1 MNLKRFRI
9 PILLF
14 LISLFL
20 NIYGLWWGLPNC
32 YTWST
37 DDLTPTQPLLIAKNF
52 LRINSQYPI
61 FHFVL
66 QFMFYA
72 PYLLYL
78 YLTGGLIS
86 PHSSFP
92 YGFTD
97 PLTSLT
103 VLLVIS
109 RVISA
114 VMGSLTVVFVYLSVK
129 TLYGKKAGFFSA
141 LSVCLCY
148 IFIKYSHFG
157 NLDIPYTFWFTIAI
171 YFYARLLKTY
181 NTKYYVLL
189 GAFSAL
195 SICTK
200 DQIMGFFIFLPAALL
215 ALHFKHHFK
224 ALGIKR
230 TFLNKKI
237 IYCIL
242 AFVLVY
248 LVFNN
253 VLIDFEG
260 YKYRIHHFA
269 SGEAT
274 DDSAQFPNTF
284 LGQIQLFQDF
294 VYKLEDSVGL
304 GLFFLFLI
312 GFFYHIYKFDDYT
325 FAFLI
330 PLFSYY
336 IFCFGRLYF
345 VWYRVLIPVIIV
357 LSFFAGRF
365 LSDLVKRV
373 NIKKFVYPLIIL
385 IFVYSFLHGFSAD
398 LSLVYDSRHSAEK
411 WMIENVEKDARI
423 EVYSD
428 QKYLPRFFALGFKN
442 VSRIFFS
449 YKGTGTPPEMLFK
462 PIIDQPDLESLKARN
477 PDYIILPGARYEKLQ
492 HTLLLQGWLEKKEAE
507 LSNTKESEEEIRS
520 YMELL
525 LSEKAGYNVIK
536 VFNNKIPFSP
546 EPPFLEKRINI
557 PVIILKRED

>member
-20 NIYGLWWGLPNC
+20 NVYGLWWGLPNY

-52 LRINSQYPI
+52 LRIDSQYPI

-66 QFMFYA
+66 QFIFYA

-78 YLTGGLIS
+78 HLIGGLIS
-86 PHSSFP
+86 PHAGFP

-103 VLLVIS
+103 VLLIIS
-109 RVISA
+109 RLISA
-114 VMGSLTVVFVYLSVK
+114 VMGSLAVVFVYLSIK
-129 TLYGKKAGFFSA
+129 TLYGKRAGFFSA

-148 IFIKYSHFG
+148 IFIMYSHLG

-181 NTKYYVLL
+181 NTQYYVLL
-189 GAFSAL
+189 GVFSAL

-200 DQIMGFFIFLPAALL
+200 DQIMGFFIFLPIALL
-215 ALHFKHHFK
+215 VLHFKHHFK
-224 ALGIKR
+224 TLGIKR
-230 TFLNKKI
+230 TFLNKKL
-237 IYCIL
+237 IYCVF
-242 AFVLVY
+242 AFVLTY

-253 VLIDFEG
+253 VLIDFDG
-260 YKYRIHHFA
+260 YKHRINQFA

-284 LGQIQLFQDF
+284 LGQVQLFQDALF
-294 VYKLEDSVGL
+294 KLEGSVGI

-312 GFFYHIYKFDDYT
+312 SFFYCIYKFNKYT

-330 PLFSYY
+330 PLISYY
-336 IFCFGRLYF
+336 TFCIGRLYF
-345 VWYRVLIPVIIV
+345 VWYRMLIPVIIV
-357 LSFFAGRF
+357 LSFFVGKF
-365 LSDLVKRV
+365 LSDLVKKSY
-373 NIKKFVYPLIIL
+373 IKKFVYPIIIL

-398 LSLVYDSRHSAEK
+398 LTLVYDSRHSAEK
-411 WMIENVEKDARI
+411 WMIQNIDKDAKI
-423 EVYSD
+423 EVYHD
-428 QKYLPRFFALGFKN
+428 GKYLPRFHALGFKN
-442 VSRIFFS
+442 VDSVFLS
-449 YKGTGTPPEMLFK
+449 WNSPEKPPILLFN
-462 PIIDQPDLESLKARN
+462 PIIDSISLESLKTRN
-477 PDYIILPGARYEKLQ
+477 PDYIILPGSAYEELE
-492 HTLLLQGWLEKKEAE
+492 HILLSEGLEKKKLGLRIREDGKAE
-507 LSNTKESEEEIRS
+507 GKDYIEQ
-520 YMELL
+520 L
-525 LSEKAGYNVIK
+525 LSEKAGYKIIK
-536 VFNNKIPFSP
+536 IFDNKIPFAP
-546 EPPFLEKRINI
+546 KIPFSLQRMNI
-557 PVIILKRED
+557 PVIILKRDG